1 LKNKDSYNT
10 LILGAGNIA
19 ALFDSPEDKNI
30 LTHAH
35 AFQSSGAFHLLGFY
49 DVDEEKARAAA
60 KRWGVQAFSSL
71 SEALSKAEVVC
82 VCVPDAYHYATL
94 KELGAYPLKLVIT
107 EKPLCQREEEAKEI
121 EKLYENSPCIV
132 NYSRRYLKEFESLR
146 NKVKSYGR
154 FLKGNGYYGKGILH
168 NGSHMIDLLQYLLGP
183 VCGFDKPENKLC
195 DFEED
200 ISCDVRLLFQEGSF
214 RMNSI
219 DSRVVTIFELD
230 LFFEKA
236 RVRILDGGT
245 RLEIYTVQPSPT
257 YEGYF
262 NYLLEKE
269 EQVDYSHAMTG
280 LVENAKEVL
289 EGKAKPKCSLQDAKQ
304 VLEWCLRIRGDLD

>member
-1 LKNKDSYNT
+1 MYNT

-19 ALFDSPEDKNI
+19 ALFDGPEDKNI

-35 AFQSSGAFHLLGFY
+35 AFQSSETFHLLGFY
-49 DVDEEKARAAA
+49 DVDEEKAKVAAR
-60 KRWGVQAFSSL
+60 RWGVQAFSSL
-71 SEALSKAEVVC
+71 SVALSQAEVVC
-82 VCVPDAYHYATL
+82 DCVPDEYHYATL
-94 KELGAYPLKLVIT
+94 KELSDYPLKLVIT
-107 EKPLCQREEEAKEI
+107 EKPLCQKAEEAQEI
-121 EKLYENSPCIV
+121 EKLYENIPCIV
-132 NYSRRYLKEFESLR
+132 NYSRRFLKEFQDLKQEIEG
-146 NKVKSYGR
+146 YGK
-154 FLKGNGYYGKGILH
+154 FIKGNGYYGKGILH

-200 ISCDVRLLFQEGSF
+200 VSCDVRLLFKEGSF
-214 RMNSI
+214 RINSI

-245 RLEIYTVQPSPT
+245 RLEIYTVQTSPT

-262 NYLLEKE
+262 NYLLERE
-269 EQVDYSHAMTG
+269 ERVDYSHAMTG
-280 LVENAKEVL
+280 LVDNAKEVL
-289 EGKAKPKCSLQDAKQ
+289 EGVRQPKCSLQDAKQ